1 MAKLKDVRVTQA
13 EIAKNAELSP
23 EYVKA
28 IMANYEP
35 LGMSETGEPLYS
47 INQMCCAILRG
58 VPK

>member
-1 MAKLKDVRVTQA
+1 MVKLKDVRVTKA
-13 EIAKNAELSP
+13 EIAKNAELNP
-23 EYVKA
+23 EYVAA

-35 LGMSETGEPLYS
+35 MGTNEAGEPLYD